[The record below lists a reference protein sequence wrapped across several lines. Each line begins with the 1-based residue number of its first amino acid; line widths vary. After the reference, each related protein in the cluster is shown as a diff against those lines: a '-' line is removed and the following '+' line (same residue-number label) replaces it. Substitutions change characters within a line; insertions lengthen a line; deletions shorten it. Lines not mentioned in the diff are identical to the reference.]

1 MILVISKSSG
11 SMASFIFKEV
21 VLIVTWRF
29 RDGVQSLCGRSR
41 RGEEFG
47 TFPDSWELIQLAML
61 AEARGSN
68 MKETRM
74 AIREPW
80 LSRGEDWVCFGSGH

>member
-1 MILVISKSSG
+1 MALVISKNSG
-11 SMASFIFKEV
+11 SVALLIFKEV
-21 VLIVTWRF
+21 VLIVVWRF
-29 RDGVQSLCGRSR
+29 RDSVQSLCGRKR
-41 RGEEFG
+41 QGEEFG
-47 TFPDSWELIQLAML
+47 TFPDSWELIQL

-80 LSRGEDWVCFGSGH
+80 LSRGEDWV